1 MPSMPY
7 AHLLRGSRPLA
18 RVAPPAPTHT
28 WTKKAFNT
36 ENQALGEFFV
46 VVVAFKL
53 EDAGKPSIWE
63 FSGYRKLS
71 TVLLCIA
78 EQLINKSENR
88 KDTRS
93 TPEGSHSGEV

>member
-1 MPSMPY
+1 MYKYRRNCHFGTLFFP
-7 AHLLRGSRPLA
+7 
-18 RVAPPAPTHT
+18 
-28 WTKKAFNT
+28 
-36 ENQALGEFFV
+36 QALGEFFV

-53 EDAGKPSIWE
+53 EDAGKPRIWE

-88 KDTRS
+88 
-93 TPEGSHSGEV
+93 